1 MDPLLRLV
9 LIVVQSYLIGAIP
22 TALIISR
29 HFFGM
34 DIREEGSGNMGSTNV
49 FRVLG
54 WKSGVIVQAADIL
67 KGVLAVALV
76 ALLFDTQMPFQNRT
90 PFEDATVVRIIAGFA
105 AVVGHIW
112 FVFAGM
118 RGGKGINTSLGVL
131 IAVAPVEVA
140 IALGI
145 FLVLFLASGYV
156 SLGSIIAA
164 ASVPGTMAF
173 RHNILGVDIQGYN
186 TLVYFCIALAL
197 LVIYAHRAN
206 LRRLLSGT
214 ESRFKKPTFLT
225 RFRKS

>member
-1 MDPLLRLV
+1 MDPLLRL
-9 LIVVQSYLIGAIP
+9 IVIIVQSYLIGAIP

-29 HFFGM
+29 QFFGM
-34 DIREEGSGNMGSTNV
+34 DIREKGSGNMGSTNV

-54 WKSGVIVQAADIL
+54 WKWGVIVQAIDIL

-76 ALLFDTQMPFQNRT
+76 ALLFDTQMPFENQT
-90 PFEDATVVRIIAGFA
+90 PLEDATVVRVIAGLA

-112 FVFAGM
+112 SVFAGM

-173 RHNILGVDIQGYN
+173 RHNILGVDIQGYH
-186 TLVYFCIALAL
+186 TLVYFCLAL
-197 LVIYAHRAN
+197 SVLVIYAHRAN
-206 LRRLLSGT
+206 LRRLILGT
-214 ESRFKKPTFLT
+214 ESSFKKPSFLT
-225 RFRKS
+225 RSRKP

>member
-9 LIVVQSYLIGAIP
+9 LIIVQSYLIGSIP

-29 HFFGM
+29 HFFNM
-34 DIREEGSGNMGSTNV
+34 DIREKGSGNMGSTNV

-54 WKSGVIVQAADIL
+54 WKWGVIVQAADIL
-67 KGVLAVALV
+67 KGILAVALV
-76 ALLFDTQMPFQNRT
+76 AVLFDTQMPFENKTMLQ
-90 PFEDATVVRIIAGFA
+90 DATVVRIIAGIA
-105 AVVGHIW
+105 AVIGHIW
-112 FVFAGM
+112 SLFAGFK
-118 RGGKGINTSLGVL
+118 GGKGINTSLGVL
-131 IAVAPVEVA
+131 IAIAPVEVA

-173 RHNILGVDIQGYN
+173 RHNILGVDIQGYH
-186 TLVYFCIALAL
+186 TLIYFVLAL
-197 LVIYAHRAN
+197 SLLILYAHRAN

-214 ESRFKKPTFLT
+214 ENRFKKPAFLT
-225 RFRKS
+225 RTRKP

>member
-34 DIREEGSGNMGSTNV
+34 DIREKGSGNMGSTNV

-112 FVFAGM
+112 SVFAGM